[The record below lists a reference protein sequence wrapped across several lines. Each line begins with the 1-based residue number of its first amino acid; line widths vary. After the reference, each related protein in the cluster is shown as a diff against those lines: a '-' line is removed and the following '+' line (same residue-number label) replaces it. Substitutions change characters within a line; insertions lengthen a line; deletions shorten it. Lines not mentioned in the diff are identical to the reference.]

1 MAALTGL
8 RILDLT
14 QYEAGPS
21 CTQALAWLGADVVK
35 VERPDTGDPGRG
47 VARGVDHS
55 EYFLN
60 WNSNKRSVVLDL
72 ERAEG
77 RDLLLRLVPRFDVFV
92 ENLAPGAIE
101 KLGLDYATLRVLH
114 PGLIYASI
122 KGFGAS
128 GPHAAYKCFD
138 MIAQAASGAFSVTGE
153 AEGPPLRPGPTIG
166 DAGTG
171 VQAALAIT
179 AAYVQRLKTGEGQRI
194 ELSMQEAMVYYMR
207 TMVASGSDFGRK
219 AVARTGNG
227 YTAVTNLYP
236 CAPGGS
242 NDWIFLMAI
251 TTRMWR
257 ALCEAI
263 GRPELLEDERFA
275 TGTARQ
281 EHAAE
286 LYREIADWTR
296 ERGKF
301 EAMSELAAAGVPASA
316 VYDTSDLFR
325 DPHLLERG
333 FVHEV
338 EHAALGRVRL
348 LGFGPRLEKSPVE
361 LRAAPL
367 LGEHTREVLAEELGL
382 HPVEQ
387 DRLLARGVIRDAR
400 GGSR

>member
-1 MAALTGL
+1 VAALTDL

-47 VARGVDHS
+47 VARGTDHS
-55 EYFLN
+55 EYFVN
-60 WNSNKRSVVLDL
+60 WNSNKRSVALDL
-72 ERAEG
+72 EQTEG
-77 RDLLLRLVPRFDVFV
+77 RELLLRLLPRFDVLV
-92 ENLAPGAIE
+92 ENLAPGVAE
-101 KLGLDYATLRVLH
+101 KLRLDYATLRALH
-114 PGLIYASI
+114 PGLIYATI

-128 GPHAAYKCFD
+128 GPYADYKCFD

-153 AEGPPLRPGPTIG
+153 SGGPPLRPGPTIG

-179 AAYVQRLKTGEGQRI
+179 AAYVHKLKTGEGQRV
-194 ELSMQEAMVYYMR
+194 ELSMQEAMTYYMR
-207 TMVASGSDFGRK
+207 TMVSSSDYGRK
-219 AVARTGNG
+219 AVPRTGNG
-227 YTAVTNLYP
+227 FTAVTNLYP
-236 CAPGGS
+236 CEGGGP
-242 NDWIFLMAI
+242 NDWIFVMAI

-263 GRPELLEDERFA
+263 ERTDLVDDERFT
-275 TGTARQ
+275 TGAARL

-286 LYREIADWTR
+286 LYREIAVWTAA
-296 ERGKF
+296 RGKF
-301 EAMSELAAAGVPASA
+301 EAMSRLAEAGVPASA

-333 FVHEV
+333 FVHQI
-338 EHAALGRVRL
+338 EHAALGPVRL
-348 LGFGPRLEKSPVE
+348 LGFGPRLEKSHVP

-367 LGEHTREVLAEELGL
+367 LGEHTREVLEQELGMDRDT
-382 HPVEQ
+382 Q
-387 DRLLARGVIRDAR
+387 DKLLARGVIRDAR
-400 GGSR
+400 GGSK